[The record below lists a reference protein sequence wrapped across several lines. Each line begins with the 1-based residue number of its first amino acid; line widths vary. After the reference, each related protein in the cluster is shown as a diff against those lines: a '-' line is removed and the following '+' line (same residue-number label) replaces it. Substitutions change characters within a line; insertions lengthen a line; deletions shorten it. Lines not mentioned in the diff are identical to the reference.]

1 MEEEEDGS
9 RIKSGM
15 TGKCKPP
22 RWVVPFLRALERT
35 GDVRAAAEDAGID
48 HSTAYARRKRHGDF
62 ADAWDAAMDRYAAAK
77 EERKAEPFDKLR
89 MSGSGT
95 PPALRHAQD
104 ERRSPEGMVGSGS
117 QLKRAGHDRWGPRK
131 EKLFFDELA
140 ATANV
145 KRAAKAAGVSPNAVY
160 QRRMR
165 DAHFK
170 AKWAAVLETGRA
182 AIEMK
187 LVEAA
192 NRSFDP
198 EELDTGEVEP
208 RVSVAE
214 AIRITQAQGSKR
226 HEPADPY
233 DDPNYDYDEDM
244 ADIRERLIQK
254 FQALRRRDRPELLAQ
269 GWSYDESWDREI
281 PPGWIKG
288 PDYVPRDVLLSGEPE
303 GEDRHAE

>member
-1 MEEEEDGS
+1 
-9 RIKSGM
+9 M
-15 TGKCKPP
+15 TGKRKPP

-48 HSTAYARRKRHGDF
+48 HSTAYARRKRPGDF

-77 EERKAEPFDKLR
+77 EERQAEEIAALEDAR
-89 MSGSGT
+89 SA

-104 ERRSPEGMVGSGS
+104 ERRPPEEMVGGGS

-192 NRSFDP
+192 NRSFDA

-226 HEPADPY
+226 QEPADPY

-303 GEDRHAE
+303 GEE